1 MYRVSQTVESLDAT
15 HRSRKLRGLSL
26 LVFTGV
32 EVNPQIE
39 LSAGFVPMHWL
50 DHSDFDE
57 IDDTM
62 G

>member
-1 MYRVSQTVESLDAT
+1 MESLDAT
-15 HRSRKLRGLSL
+15 HRGRKLRGLSL

-32 EVNPQIE
+32 EVNPQVE